1 MKLFKKV
8 LAVALVGAMA
18 VSMLTAC
25 GESSKTA
32 DIKDALKDVGVT
44 TTKPMNKE
52 TNKVMAEMQS
62 AAVKMAALDTT
73 TDPSA
78 VTKFVTEEQ
87 GKLKGMTQYTF
98 SNEAGTGSYDLY
110 IWTNGADKREGVG
123 KGKYPYLRKVDYT
136 NHVNKPTSLAVLFS
150 KQFVE
155 KGMFSGSDESMKALQ
170 DVLKTAKTKN
180 GGQAVANPKVGISCQ
195 KVYGMDVLLVTVPS
209 DIELSQTGAT
219 KTVK

>member
-8 LAVALVGAMA
+8 LAVVLVGAMA
-18 VSMLTAC
+18 VSILTAC

-32 DIKDALKDVGVT
+32 DIKNALKDVGVT
-44 TTKPMNKE
+44 TTKTMNKE
-52 TNKVMAEMQS
+52 TNKVMDEMQS
-62 AAVKMAALDTT
+62 AAVKMATLDTT
-73 TDPSA
+73 DTAA
-78 VTKFVTEEQ
+78 VGKFVTEEQ

-98 SNEAGTGSYDLY
+98 SNEAGAGSYDLY
-110 IWTNGADKREGVG
+110 IWTNGADKRAEAGT
-123 KGKYPYLRKVDYT
+123 GKYPYLRKVDYT

-155 KGMFSGSDESMKALQ
+155 KGVFSGSDESMEALQ
-170 DVLKTAKTKN
+170 SVLKTAKKD
-180 GGQAVANPKVGISCQ
+180 GQTVENLKVGISCQ

-209 DIELSQTGAT
+209 DIVLDQTGAT

>member
-8 LAVALVGAMA
+8 LAVVLAGAMA

-25 GESSKTA
+25 GDSSKTA
-32 DIKDALKDVGVT
+32 DIKNALKDVGVT
-44 TTKPMNKE
+44 TNKTMNKE
-52 TNKVMAEMQS
+52 TNKVMDEMQS

-110 IWTNGADKREGVG
+110 IWTNGADKRPGVG
-123 KGKYPYLRKVDYT
+123 GGKYPYLRKVDYT
-136 NHVNKPTSLAVLFS
+136 NHVSKPTSLAVLFS

-155 KGMFSGSDESMKALQ
+155 KGVFSGSDESMEALQ
-170 DVLKTAKTKN
+170 DVLKTAKKD
-180 GGQAVANPKVGISCQ
+180 GQPVENLKVGISCQ
-195 KVYGMDVLLVTVPS
+195 KVYGYDVLLVTVPS
-209 DIELSQTGAT
+209 DIVLSQTDAP

>member
-8 LAVALVGAMA
+8 LAVVLVGAMA

-25 GESSKTA
+25 GDSTKTA
-32 DIKDALKDVGVT
+32 DIKNALKDVGVT
-44 TTKPMNKE
+44 TTNTMNKA
-52 TNKVMAEMQS
+52 TNKVMDEMQS

-73 TDPSA
+73 NQA
-78 VTKFVTEEQ
+78 EVGKFVAAEQ
-87 GKLKGMTQYTF
+87 EKLKGMTQYTF

-123 KGKYPYLRKVDYT
+123 EGKYPYLRKVDYA
-136 NHVNKPTSLAVLFS
+136 NHVNKPQSLAILFS

-155 KGMFSGSDESMKALQ
+155 KGVFSGSDESMEALQ
-170 DVLKTAKTKN
+170 SVLKTAKKN
-180 GGQAVANPKVGISCQ
+180 NQPVENLKVGISCQ

-209 DIELSQTGAT
+209 DIELSQADAD

>member
-8 LAVALVGAMA
+8 LAVVLVGAMA

-32 DIKDALKDVGVT
+32 DIKNALKDVGVT
-44 TTKPMNKE
+44 TTKTMNKE
-52 TNKVMAEMQS
+52 TNKVMDEMQS
-62 AAVKMAALDTT
+62 AAVKMAALDTK
-73 TDPSA
+73 DPTA
-78 VTKFVTEEQ
+78 ATQFATAEQ
-87 GKLKGMTQYTF
+87 EKLREMTQYTF
-98 SNEAGTGSYDLY
+98 SNAEGAGSYDLY
-110 IWTNGADKREGVG
+110 IWTNGADKRPGVG
-123 KGKYPYLRKVDYT
+123 GGKYPYLRKVDYE
-136 NHVNKPTSLAVLFS
+136 NHVSKPQSLAVLFS

-155 KGMFSGSDESMKALQ
+155 KGVFSGSDESMKALQ
-170 DVLKTAKTKN
+170 DVLKAATKDGKPVEN
-180 GGQAVANPKVGISCQ
+180 LKVGISCQ

>member
-8 LAVALVGAMA
+8 LAVVLVGAMA

-25 GESSKTA
+25 GDSSKTA
-32 DIKDALKDVGVT
+32 DIKKALKDVGVT
-44 TTKPMNKE
+44 TTQTMNKE
-52 TNKVMAEMQS
+52 TNKVMDEMQS

-73 TDPSA
+73 NAEA

-87 GKLKGMTQYTF
+87 GKLKEMTQYTF

>member
-32 DIKDALKDVGVT
+32 DIKNALKDVGVT
-44 TTKPMNKE
+44 TTKTMNKE
-52 TNKVMAEMQS
+52 TNKVMDEMQS
-62 AAVKMAALDTT
+62 AAVKMATLDTT
-73 TDPSA
+73 DTTA
-78 VTKFVTEEQ
+78 VGKFVTEEQ

-98 SNEAGTGSYDLY
+98 SNEAGAGSYDLY
-110 IWTNGADKREGVG
+110 IWTNGADKRAEAGT
-123 KGKYPYLRKVDYT
+123 GKYPYLRKVDYT

-155 KGMFSGSDESMKALQ
+155 KGVFSGSDESMEALQ
-170 DVLKTAKTKN
+170 SVLKTAKKD
-180 GGQAVANPKVGISCQ
+180 GQTVENLKVGISCQ

-209 DIELSQTGAT
+209 DIVLDQTGAT

>member
-8 LAVALVGAMA
+8 LAVVLVGAMA

-32 DIKDALKDVGVT
+32 DIKNALKDVGVT
-44 TTKPMNKE
+44 TTKTMNKE
-52 TNKVMAEMQS
+52 TNKVMDEMQS
-62 AAVKMAALDTT
+62 AAVKMATLDTT
-73 TDPSA
+73 DTAA
-78 VTKFVTEEQ
+78 VGKFVTEEQ

-98 SNEAGTGSYDLY
+98 SNEAGAGSYDLY
-110 IWTNGADKREGVG
+110 IWTNGADKRAEAGT
-123 KGKYPYLRKVDYT
+123 GKYPYLRKVDYT

-155 KGMFSGSDESMKALQ
+155 KGVFSGSDESMEALQ
-170 DVLKTAKTKN
+170 SVLKTAKKD
-180 GGQAVANPKVGISCQ
+180 GQTVENLKVGISCQ

-209 DIELSQTGAT
+209 DIVLDQTGAT

>member
-8 LAVALVGAMA
+8 LAVVLVGAMA

-32 DIKDALKDVGVT
+32 DIKNALKDVGVT
-44 TTKPMNKE
+44 TTKTMNKE
-52 TNKVMAEMQS
+52 TNKVMDEMQS
-62 AAVKMAALDTT
+62 AAVKMATLDTT
-73 TDPSA
+73 DTTA
-78 VTKFVTEEQ
+78 VGKFVTEEQ

-98 SNEAGTGSYDLY
+98 SNEAGAGPYDLY
-110 IWTNGADKREGVG
+110 IWTNGADKRAEAGT
-123 KGKYPYLRKVDYT
+123 GKYPYLRKVDYT

-155 KGMFSGSDESMKALQ
+155 KGVFSGSDESMEALQ
-170 DVLKTAKTKN
+170 SVLKTAKKD
-180 GGQAVANPKVGISCQ
+180 GQTVENLKVGISCQ

-209 DIELSQTGAT
+209 DIVLDQTGAT

>member
-32 DIKDALKDVGVT
+32 DIKNALKDVGVT
-44 TTKPMNKE
+44 TTQTMNKK
-52 TNKVMAEMQS
+52 TNKVMDEMQS

-73 TDPSA
+73 NAEA

-87 GKLKGMTQYTF
+87 GKLKEMTQYTF

-155 KGMFSGSDESMKALQ
+155 KGVFSGSDESMEALQ
-170 DVLKTAKTKN
+170 SVLKTAKKD
-180 GGQAVANPKVGISCQ
+180 GQTVENLKVGISCQ

-209 DIELSQTGAT
+209 DIVLDQTGAT

>member
-8 LAVALVGAMA
+8 LAVVLVGAMA

-32 DIKDALKDVGVT
+32 DIKNALKDVGVT
-44 TTKPMNKE
+44 TTKTMNKE
-52 TNKVMAEMQS
+52 TNKVMDEMQS
-62 AAVKMAALDTT
+62 AAVKMATLDTT
-73 TDPSA
+73 DTAA
-78 VTKFVTEEQ
+78 VGKFVTEEQ

-98 SNEAGTGSYDLY
+98 SNEAGAGSYDLY

-123 KGKYPYLRKVDYT
+123 DGKYPYLRKVDYT
-136 NHVNKPTSLAVLFS
+136 NHINKPTSLAVLFS

-155 KGMFSGSDESMKALQ
+155 KGVFSGSDESMEALQ
-170 DVLKTAKTKN
+170 SVLKTAKKD
-180 GGQAVANPKVGISCQ
+180 GQTVENLKVGISCQ

-209 DIELSQTGAT
+209 DIVLDQTGAT

>member
-8 LAVALVGAMA
+8 LAVVLVGAMA

-32 DIKDALKDVGVT
+32 DIKNALKDVGVT
-44 TTKPMNKE
+44 TTKTMNKE
-52 TNKVMAEMQS
+52 TNKVMDEMQS
-62 AAVKMAALDTT
+62 AAVKMATLDTT
-73 TDPSA
+73 DTTA
-78 VTKFVTEEQ
+78 VGKFVTEEQ

-98 SNEAGTGSYDLY
+98 SNEAGAGSYDLY
-110 IWTNGADKREGVG
+110 IWTNGADKRAEAGT
-123 KGKYPYLRKVDYT
+123 GKYPYLRKVDYT

-155 KGMFSGSDESMKALQ
+155 KGVFSGSDESMEALQ
-170 DVLKTAKTKN
+170 SVLKTAKKD
-180 GGQAVANPKVGISCQ
+180 GQTVENLKVGISCQ

-209 DIELSQTGAT
+209 DTVLDQTGAT

>member
-8 LAVALVGAMA
+8 LAVVLVGAMA
-18 VSMLTAC
+18 VPMLTAC

-32 DIKDALKDVGVT
+32 DIKNALKDVGVT
-44 TTKPMNKE
+44 TTKTMNKE
-52 TNKVMAEMQS
+52 TNKVMDEMQS
-62 AAVKMAALDTT
+62 AAVKMATLDTT
-73 TDPSA
+73 DTAA
-78 VTKFVTEEQ
+78 VGKFVTEEQ

-98 SNEAGTGSYDLY
+98 SNEAGAGSYDLY
-110 IWTNGADKREGVG
+110 IWTNGADKRAEAGT
-123 KGKYPYLRKVDYT
+123 GKYPYLRKVDYT

-155 KGMFSGSDESMKALQ
+155 KGVFSGSDESMEALQ
-170 DVLKTAKTKN
+170 SVLKTAKKD
-180 GGQAVANPKVGISCQ
+180 GQTVENLKVGISCQ

-209 DIELSQTGAT
+209 DIVLDQTGAT

>member
-8 LAVALVGAMA
+8 LAVVLVGAMA

-25 GESSKTA
+25 GDSSKTA
-32 DIKDALKDVGVT
+32 DIKNALKDVGVT
-44 TTKPMNKE
+44 TTKTMNKE
-52 TNKVMAEMQS
+52 TNKVMDEMQS
-62 AAVKMAALDTT
+62 AAVKMATLDTT
-73 TDPSA
+73 DTTA
-78 VTKFVTEEQ
+78 VGKFVTEEQ

-98 SNEAGTGSYDLY
+98 SNEAGAGSYDLY
-110 IWTNGADKREGVG
+110 IWTNGADKRAEAGT
-123 KGKYPYLRKVDYT
+123 GKYPYLRKVDYT

-155 KGMFSGSDESMKALQ
+155 KGVFSGSDESMEALQ
-170 DVLKTAKTKN
+170 SVLKTAKKD
-180 GGQAVANPKVGISCQ
+180 GQTVENLKVGISCQ

-209 DIELSQTGAT
+209 DIVLDQTGAT

>member
-8 LAVALVGAMA
+8 LAVVLVGAMA

-25 GESSKTA
+25 GDSSKTA

-44 TTKPMNKE
+44 TTKTMNKE
-52 TNKVMAEMQS
+52 TNKVMDEMQS

-73 TDPSA
+73 NQTE
-78 VTKFVTEEQ
+78 VGKFVTAEQ
-87 GKLKGMTQYTF
+87 EKLKGMTQYTF
-98 SNEAGTGSYDLY
+98 SNAADTGSYDLY
-110 IWTNGADKREGVG
+110 IWTNGADRRAEAGNG
-123 KGKYPYLRKVDYT
+123 RYPYLRKVDYE
-136 NHVNKPTSLAVLFS
+136 NHVSKPTSLAVLFS

-155 KGMFSGSDESMKALQ
+155 KGVFSGSDESMEALQ
-170 DVLKTAKTKN
+170 SVLKTAKKN
-180 GGQAVANPKVGISCQ
+180 GQPVENLKVGISCQ

-209 DIELSQTGAT
+209 DIKLSQDDAD